1 MFAPKYFTILDYK
14 VTHKLSYNYKIACTF
29 FLKTSIKH
37 KAAEVLQN
45 TNKPLQATWRDGA
58 DQQPW
63 KVCSRRDAWCPCL

>member
-14 VTHKLSYNYKIACTF
+14 VTHKLSYNYKILCTF

-45 TNKPLQATWRDGA
+45 TNKPLQAT
-58 DQQPW
+58 
-63 KVCSRRDAWCPCL
+63 